1 LGALFNEIAERE
13 PAMSRIDPQL
23 AYRRGRACL
32 RRRWAGLAG
41 TPVLAVAAAAAV
53 ALPAGA
59 APPQAAARPATAPA
73 APSQFDPLDP
83 YLSFGWLPPGLKLV
97 AGDITPHVEAID
109 GGHKLFGTDDWNVS
123 AYAAGQCHLTAQA
136 KSLTCA
142 PKLGGITAEI
152 DGGAPAVDGHPAY
165 WSGSSLIWQYAPGGW
180 ALLTAPFP
188 NVPSKGPKRT
198 PALVRQAVKIA
209 SNVQYGKT
217 TPPLVFPLRLPG
229 LPSKWR
235 VSSVF
240 YVPKAGVLT
249 PRRFALTSGKPEP
262 VADGGVV
269 YQDGLPT
276 FDLGI
281 LKSCPKFKYIKGF
294 SDKSKV
300 KTVNGHRVVLNT
312 LPRPHNYAQTL
323 CAAHADG
330 MSLNIRVEEKNP
342 PLTPLALF
350 RAHLKLLGPDPAGW
364 TRQPIG

>member
-1 LGALFNEIAERE
+1 
-13 PAMSRIDPQL
+13 MSRIDPRR
-23 AYRRGRACL
+23 AYRRGRAGL
-32 RRRWAGLAG
+32 RRCWAGLAG

-59 APPQAAARPATAPA
+59 APSQAAARPAAAPA
-73 APSQFDPLDP
+73 APSQFSPLHP

-97 AGDITPHVEAID
+97 YGDITPHLEAIG
-109 GGHKLFGTDDWNVS
+109 GGHTLFGSDGWTVN
-123 AYAAGQCHLTAQA
+123 AYSAGQCHLAAQA

-142 PKLGGITAEI
+142 PKLGGITETI
-152 DGGAPAVDGHPAY
+152 DGDAPAVDGHHAY
-165 WSGSSLIWQYAPGGW
+165 WSGSFLIWQYAPGGW
-180 ALLTAPFP
+180 ATLTVPFP
-188 NVPSKGPKRT
+188 NGSSKGPHRA
-198 PALVRQAVKIA
+198 PALVRRAVKIA
-209 SNVQYGKT
+209 SNVRYGKT
-217 TPPLVFPLRLPG
+217 TPPLMWPLRLPG

-235 VSSVF
+235 VSSVL

-276 FDLGI
+276 YDLNSFT
-281 LKSCPKFKYIKGF
+281 SCIKYKKVKDF

-312 LPRPHNYAQTL
+312 LPRPHNYVQTL

-330 MSLNIRVEEKNP
+330 IALNIRVEEKNP
-342 PLTPLALF
+342 PKTPLALF
-350 RAHLKLLGPDPAGW
+350 RDHLKLLGSDPARW
-364 TRQPIG
+364 TRHPIG

>member
-1 LGALFNEIAERE
+1 
-13 PAMSRIDPQL
+13 MSRIDPQL
-23 AYRRGRACL
+23 AYRRGRA

-73 APSQFDPLDP
+73 APSQFNPLDP

-97 AGDITPHVEAID
+97 SGDIAPHVEAIE
-109 GGHKLFGTDDWNVS
+109 GGHKLFGDDDWNVS
-123 AYAAGQCHLTAQA
+123 AFAAGQCHLTAQA

-142 PKLGGITAEI
+142 PKLGGITETI

-165 WSGSSLIWQYAPGGW
+165 WSGSTLIWQYAPGGW
-180 ALLTAPFP
+180 AMLIAPFP
-188 NVPSKGPKRT
+188 IVSPKGQNRP

-209 SNVQYGKT
+209 SNVQYGKP
-217 TPPLVFPLRLPG
+217 TPPLMFPLRLPG

-240 YVPKAGVLT
+240 YVGKAGVLT

-269 YQDGLPT
+269 YQDGLPVYDVGGFT
-276 FDLGI
+276 T
-281 LKSCPKFKYIKGF
+281 CPKFKYIKDF

-300 KTVNGHRVVLNT
+300 MTVNGHRVVLNT
-312 LPRPHNYAQTL
+312 LPRPHNYAQEL
-323 CAAHADG
+323 CAAHAGG
-330 MSLNIRVEEKNP
+330 MALNIRVEEKNP
-342 PLTPLALF
+342 PMTPLALF
-350 RAHLKLLGPDPAGW
+350 RDHLKLLGPDPAGW

>member
-1 LGALFNEIAERE
+1 
-13 PAMSRIDPQL
+13 MSRIDPQC
-23 AYRRGRACL
+23 APRRGRARL
-32 RRRWAGLAG
+32 RRPWAGLAG
-41 TPVLAVAAAAAV
+41 TPVLAVAAAVAV
-53 ALPAGA
+53 ALTAAA
-59 APPQAAARPATAPA
+59 APPQAAARSATAPA
-73 APSQFDPLDP
+73 APSQFNPLDP

-97 AGDITPHVEAID
+97 SGDITPHVEAID
-109 GGHKLFGTDDWNVS
+109 GGHKLFGTDDWSVS

-142 PKLGGITAEI
+142 PRLGGITMAI

-165 WSGSSLIWQYAPGGW
+165 WSGSSLIWLYAPGGW

-188 NVPSKGPKRT
+188 AVPATGPKRT
-198 PALVRQAVKIA
+198 PALVRQAVRIA
-209 SNVQYGKT
+209 SNVRYGKP
-217 TPPLVFPLRLPG
+217 TPPLMFPLRLPG

-240 YVPKAGVLT
+240 YVPKGDVLA

-281 LKSCPKFKYIKGF
+281 LRSCPRYKYLKDF

-300 KTVNGHRVVLNT
+300 KTVNGHRVVLTT
-312 LPRPHNYAQTL
+312 LPRPGNYAQTA
-323 CAAHADG
+323 CTAHANG

-342 PLTPLALF
+342 PMTPLTLF
-350 RAHLKLLGPDPAGW
+350 RAHLKLLGANPAGW

>member
-1 LGALFNEIAERE
+1 
-13 PAMSRIDPQL
+13 
-23 AYRRGRACL
+23 
-32 RRRWAGLAG
+32 
-41 TPVLAVAAAAAV
+41 
-53 ALPAGA
+53 
-59 APPQAAARPATAPA
+59 
-73 APSQFDPLDP
+73 
-83 YLSFGWLPPGLKLV
+83 
-97 AGDITPHVEAID
+97 
-109 GGHKLFGTDDWNVS
+109 
-123 AYAAGQCHLTAQA
+123 
-136 KSLTCA
+136 
-142 PKLGGITAEI
+142 
-152 DGGAPAVDGHPAY
+152 VDGHPAY
-165 WSGSSLIWQYAPGGW
+165 WSGSDLIWQYAPGGW
-180 ALLTAPFP
+180 AMLTVPFP
-188 NVPSKGPKRT
+188 NVSSKGPKRT

-217 TPPLVFPLRLPG
+217 TPPLMFPLRLPG

-276 FDLGI
+276 YDVDSFT
-281 LKSCPKFKYIKGF
+281 SCPKFKYIKDF

-312 LPRPHNYAQTL
+312 LRRPHNYAQTL
-323 CAAHADG
+323 CTVHAGG
-330 MSLNIRVEEKNP
+330 MALNIRVEEKNP
-342 PLTPLALF
+342 PMTPLALF